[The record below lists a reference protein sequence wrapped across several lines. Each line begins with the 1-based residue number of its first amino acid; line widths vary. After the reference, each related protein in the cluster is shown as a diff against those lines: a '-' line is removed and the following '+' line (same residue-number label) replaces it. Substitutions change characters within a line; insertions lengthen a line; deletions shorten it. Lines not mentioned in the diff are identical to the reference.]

1 MIKEP
6 ERYYEWILWRLR
18 QEKPETPLSKLELK
32 DLLYKVS
39 NRVEI
44 LEDQNTLLKK
54 EIAELKDASTN

>member
-44 LEDQNTLLKK
+44 LEDQIT
-54 EIAELKDASTN
+54 

>member
-6 ERYYEWILWRLR
+6 ERYYEWILWRLH

-44 LEDQNTLLKK
+44 LEDQITLLKK
-54 EIAELKDASTN
+54 EIAELKDASTS